1 MLQVGEFS
9 WFFNVFS
16 GFLVGALSFLSFQK
30 KLFSA
35 LNEKFVTLWNQPGLN
50 LISGTG
56 WFAGLRWTHQ
66 IQGAHENTE
75 SDQQVELENSTGM
88 GYKPGIPVLQPF
100 GRAS

>member
-1 MLQVGEFS
+1 MKS
-9 WFFNVFS
+9 TW
-16 GFLVGALSFLSFQK
+16 
-30 KLFSA
+30 
-35 LNEKFVTLWNQPGLN
+35 LN

-66 IQGAHENTE
+66 IQGAHVNTE
-75 SDQQVELENSTGM
+75 AEQQVELEKSTGM